1 MGWNYFLS
9 MQSFRSLLPSLL
21 PFFLSFSSSST
32 HILFV
37 YLFMIKTTGLMDENA
52 TRQRKQNGQEVQKW
66 DTTIDLE
73 MPIYGSKS
81 VTEN

>member
-1 MGWNYFLS
+1 
-9 MQSFRSLLPSLL
+9 
-21 PFFLSFSSSST
+21 
-32 HILFV
+32 
-37 YLFMIKTTGLMDENA
+37 MDEKA
-52 TRQRKQNGQEVQKW
+52 TRQRKQNDQEVQKR